1 MSSLTIF
8 KEQGYYIEKS
18 LALISVHKELFFTFY
33 DLVVSLI
40 QRNKKILLNYK
51 IKKIEDL
58 IYPNGS

>member
-18 LALISVHKELFFTFY
+18 LVLISVHKELFFIFY

>member
-8 KEQGYYIEKS
+8 KEQGCYIEKS
-18 LALISVHKELFFTFY
+18 LVLISVHKELFFTFY